1 MMWIGKHKILTL
13 LLFIFCSFC
22 LKGQESAESVGEINE
37 KQRQE
42 KYVLKHIEVKYFL
55 RLIESSL
62 QGCKPII
69 LDGENSFLL
78 TADAGIHTTVKE
90 YIQKIDKTQ
99 NNYAITLRY
108 IKSEEL
114 LRYLPPSVSRDEIVL
129 TSNPNIIF
137 FTGSE
142 YKYKNFLKE
151 LEIMDKTESQIRY
164 QLLVVQYERSE
175 NFNWAKSLSINKKEE
190 EGKNNERPR
199 MYEFTGVMSN
209 IFNIN
214 FDLVSKFGYQFI
226 AKLNFE
232 LSENKARVLADTTL
246 NGLTG
251 EEVSFRNTNT
261 FRFVDRTIDSS
272 GKPLYGAVREVTS
285 GLLVNIKGEVS
296 GAGMVTMEVSAQVS
310 KQGSGSVASGVLP
323 PTSEKIVK
331 TKVRSESG
339 TPIII
344 GGLLQVENN
353 SDEKKVPGLGDIPVL
368 GYAFK
373 DKHASD
379 TVSEMVIYIV
389 PYIHKE
395 VKRKTTVNEELKRL
409 YEKYIGEAK

>member
-1 MMWIGKHKILTL
+1 MLKRKSVYLILLSFFIGV
-13 LLFIFCSFC
+13 SF
-22 LKGQESAESVGEINE
+22 LSGEEFLENE
-37 KQRQE
+37 KLKE
-42 KYVLKHIEVKYFL
+42 VKYVLKNVEVNYFL
-55 RLIESSL
+55 SLVESSL
-62 QGCKPII
+62 KDCKPIV
-69 LDGENSFLL
+69 LDSENSFLL
-78 TADAGIHTTVKE
+78 IANESVHEAIKK
-90 YIQKIDKTQ
+90 YITKIDKVQ
-99 NNYAITLRY
+99 ESKAIRLKY
-108 IKSEEL
+108 IKSDNL
-114 LRYLPPSVSRDEIVL
+114 IRFLPPSVNREEVVL
-129 TSNPNIIF
+129 SNNPNIIF

-142 YKYKNFLKE
+142 YKYKKFLKE
-151 LEIMDKTESQIRY
+151 LKLIDTAEAQIRY
-164 QLLVVQYERSE
+164 QLLVVQYERSD
-175 NFNWAKSLSINKKEE
+175 NINWAKSLSINKKET
-190 EGKNNERPR
+190 EGSSPRPR
-199 MYEFTGVMSN
+199 MYEFSGVMSN

-232 LSENKARVLADTTL
+232 LGENTARVLADTTL

-261 FRFVDRTIDSS
+261 FRFVDRTLDSS

-296 GAGMVTMEVSAQVS
+296 GSEMVTMEVSAQVS

-373 DKHASD
+373 DKHSSQ

-389 PYIHKE
+389 PYLHRE
-395 VKRKTTVNEELKRL
+395 KRIERTVGEELERL
-409 YEKYIGEAK
+409 YKKYIDGKSL